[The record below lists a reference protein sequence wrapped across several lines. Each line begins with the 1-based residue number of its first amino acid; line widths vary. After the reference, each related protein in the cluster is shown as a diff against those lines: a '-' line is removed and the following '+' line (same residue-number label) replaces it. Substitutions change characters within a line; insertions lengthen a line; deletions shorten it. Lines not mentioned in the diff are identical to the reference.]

1 MKLPSLRL
9 PFGLAKSTHDGWL
22 AAVLG
27 EATGRF
33 AHVKPGTRPQVA
45 LLEERTWS
53 AKEPRGRERLAKT
66 MRLRGYRCTT
76 LLAQADY
83 QMLLTE
89 APNLTGDELKAA
101 MRWKIKDMIDY
112 SPEEATIDVLEIP
125 AEAQAPGRPP
135 NVYVV
140 ASRSQTVRSVMERF
154 RAAGMALEVIDI
166 PEMAQR
172 NVAALFEEPGR
183 ALLTLSFGN
192 DGGMITVSS
201 GGELYASRRLEL
213 TDAHLNAPEE
223 ARTRAYDRVLV
234 EVQRS
239 LDHFERSFVNLAVSR
254 VLIAPMEAVD
264 TLVAHLAAN
273 LYLPVGSMDLSQV
286 MDLPASYATAQPGE
300 RGAWFRLIGAGL
312 RDAGAAA

>member
-1 MKLPSLRL
+1 MKLASIRL
-9 PFGLAKSTHDGWL
+9 PFGRAKFAQDGWL

-27 EATGRF
+27 DATGKF
-33 AHVKPGTRPQVA
+33 AHVKPGPRPQVA
-45 LLEERTWS
+45 FLEERGWS
-53 AKEPRGRERLAKT
+53 AKEPKSLERLTKG

-76 LLAQADY
+76 LLSHADY

-89 APNLTGDELKAA
+89 APNLHGDELKAA

-135 NVYVV
+135 NIYVV
-140 ASRSQTVRSVMERF
+140 ASRNQTVRSAMERF

-183 ALLTLSFGN
+183 ALLVLSFGN
-192 DGGMITVSS
+192 DGGMITMSS
-201 GGELYASRRLEL
+201 GGELYASRRLDL

-223 ARTRAYDRVLV
+223 ARARAYDRVLV

-239 LDHFERSFVNLAVSR
+239 LDHFERSFVNLAVSK
-254 VLIAPMEAVD
+254 VLIAPMEALD
-264 TLVAHLAAN
+264 ALVAHLAAN
-273 LYLPVGSMDLSQV
+273 LYLPVSGMDLSQV
-286 MDLPASYATAQPGE
+286 MDLPASYASAQPGE
-300 RGAWFRLIGAGL
+300 RSAWFRLIGAGL
-312 RDAGAAA
+312 RDLGAET